1 MKRLALA
8 AVAALL
14 ALLAG
19 CASAP
24 LPGTSVPQER
34 VAQVVPGRT
43 TKAELLATLGTTK
56 SVVFDS
62 GYEAWLY
69 EIPAAGG
76 AYSEFVVLLD
86 PHGVVKKTR
95 RRAPSR
101 AESP

>member
-1 MKRLALA
+1 MKRLSLA
-8 AVAALL
+8 ALALL

-34 VAQVVPGRT
+34 AAQVVPGRT
-43 TKAELLATLGTTK
+43 TKAELLATLGKTR

-76 AYSEFVVLLD
+76 TYGEFVVLLD

-101 AESP
+101 LASP